1 MNKSLVFWGYT
12 VEILISALAV
22 VCLCLWVST
31 ESLLTFLRTAALDFA
46 TLFGAVMLAAALA
59 FLWTFFS
66 KADTPFYRWLDSR
79 GAFQV
84 YLRATAYAVLVSL
97 LSIFS
102 LIVYKYVDNRNI
114 GLAAA
119 FLLALALVNMCTLV
133 ANVIGLMRLNANFMQ
148 KIAEKSNR

>member
-1 MNKSLVFWGYT
+1 MTRLLVGWGYA
-12 VEILISALAV
+12 VEILASALIVSA
-22 VCLCLWVST
+22 LCIWLST
-31 ESLLTFLRTAALDFA
+31 ESLLSFLRVAALDIA

-66 KADTPFYRWLDSR
+66 KADTPFHRWLDSK

-97 LSIFS
+97 LSTAS
-102 LIVYKYVDNRNI
+102 LVIYKHVENETL

-119 FLLALALVNMCTLV
+119 FLLVLALLNMYTLV
-133 ANVIGLMRLNANFMQ
+133 TNVIALMRLNTLFMR
-148 KIAEKSNR
+148 K

>member
-1 MNKSLVFWGYT
+1 MTKFLVGWGYA
-12 VEILISALAV
+12 VEIAISALAV
-22 VCLCLWVST
+22 LSLCMWVGT
-31 ESLLTFLRTAALDFA
+31 ASLLAFLRTAALDIA

-66 KADTPFYRWLDSR
+66 KADTPFYRWLDSK

-97 LSIFS
+97 LSTSS
-102 LIVYKYVDNRNI
+102 LVIYKHVDNTSL

-119 FLLALALVNMCTLV
+119 FLLALAFANMYTLV
-133 ANVIGLMRLNANFMQ
+133 SNVIGLMRLNALFM
-148 KIAEKSNR
+148 RL

>member
-1 MNKSLVFWGYT
+1 MSRYLIGWGYA
-12 VEILISALAV
+12 VEIAISALV
-22 VCLCLWVST
+22 LLVLCMWLST
-31 ESLLTFLRTAALDFA
+31 ESVLAFLRSAALDIA

-66 KADTPFYRWLDSR
+66 KADTPFFRWLDSK

-97 LSIFS
+97 LSTFS
-102 LIVYKYVDNRNI
+102 LVIYKHIDDRNL

-119 FLLALALVNMCTLV
+119 FLLVLALINMYTLV
-133 ANVIGLMRLNANFMQ
+133 SNVIGLMKLNALFMRQ
-148 KIAEKSNR
+148 

>member
-1 MNKSLVFWGYT
+1 MTRLLVFWGYA

-22 VCLCLWVST
+22 LSLCMWVGT
-31 ESLLTFLRTAALDFA
+31 VPLLTFLRTAALDIA

-66 KADTPFYRWLDSR
+66 KVDTPFYRWLDSK

-84 YLRATAYAVLVSL
+84 YIQAAAYAVLVSL
-97 LSIFS
+97 LSTSS
-102 LIVYKYVDNRNI
+102 LVIYKHVDNTSL

-119 FLLALALVNMCTLV
+119 FLLALALANMYTLIS
-133 ANVIGLMRLNANFMQ
+133 NVIGLMRLNALFL
-148 KIAEKSNR
+148 SR